1 MLDNIIKKLN
11 ENPDFVVRKINI
23 NNCDVT
29 FLFFETLEKSVQ
41 WLKNA
46 FPADFL
52 NYSRTADT
60 NKKNK
65 LMSVLQQK
73 NENLLKDLKRL
84 TNV

>member
-1 MLDNIIKKLN
+1 MID
-11 ENPDFVVRKINI
+11 DFTY
-23 NNCDVT
+23 DFT
-29 FLFFETLEKSVQ
+29 HY
-41 WLKNA
+41 LKRDK
-46 FPADFL
+46 DF
-52 NYSRTADT
+52 YFDT